1 MPNRS
6 SSQSSQRRMPIALY
20 ALALGGFGIGLTEFG
35 TIGLLPQIG
44 ADFNI
49 SAATAG
55 YLVSGYAISVAIGGI
70 LITIAVTKLER
81 KRVLLGLMTLFVL
94 GNLISGVAHTFSV
107 MMVGRVVAAL
117 CHGAFFGIGAVVAT
131 DLVDSTKKARALSI
145 MFTGLT
151 IANVLGV
158 PFGTWLGQHFGWR
171 STFLA
176 ISGIGVAAFLA
187 LTILLPIDPPHDEES
202 GPRTIREELRAFRQR
217 QVWYSLLVTICGFGG
232 MFGGFTYIAYTLT
245 RITHFA
251 DSSIPY
257 ILFLFGIG
265 IFIGNYFGGKSA
277 DKNLRLTILGY
288 LSALFVILVI
298 FALTATNK
306 PSAVISIFVMGIF
319 GFAPVSAVQM
329 RVMRYASSAPTLA
342 SGANIASFNIG
353 NTIGAAAGGYL
364 IARDYGYTS
373 PLWSAAALT
382 ALAVVIYFIAD
393 FDEKRSAKQVVRS

>member
-1 MPNRS
+1 
-6 SSQSSQRRMPIALY
+6 MPIALF

-44 ADFNI
+44 SDFNI

-55 YLVSGYAISVAIGGI
+55 YLVSGYAFSVALGGV

-81 KRVLLGLMTLFVL
+81 KKVLLCLMSLFIA
-94 GNLISGVAHTFSV
+94 GNLISGLAGTFSV
-107 MMVGRVVAAL
+107 MMVGRVVSAL

-131 DLVDSTKKARALSI
+131 DLVDFTKKARALSI

-151 IANVLGV
+151 VANVLGV
-158 PFGTWLGQHFGWR
+158 PFGTWIGQQFGWR

-176 ISGIGVAAFLA
+176 ISGIGVAAFVA
-187 LTILLPIDPPHDEES
+187 IMILVPIDKPHDLAT
-202 GPRTIREELRAFRQR
+202 GPRSIRQELRSFKQR
-217 QVWYSLLVTICGFGG
+217 QVWYSLFVTIFGFGG

-245 RITHFA
+245 RVTHFA

-265 IFIGNYFGGKSA
+265 VFIGNNIGGRSA
-277 DKNLRLTILGY
+277 DKHLKATISGY
-288 LSALFVILVI
+288 LGALFVILII
-298 FALTATNK
+298 FAQVATNK
-306 PSAVISIFVMGIF
+306 PAAVISILVMGVL

-329 RVMRYASSAPTLA
+329 RVMRYASNAPTLA

-353 NTIGAAAGGYL
+353 NTIGASAGGFL
-364 IARDYGYTS
+364 IAQNFGYTS

-382 ALAVVIYFIAD
+382 LIALIIFYIAD
-393 FDEKRSAKQVVRS
+393 LDEKRVARRTVSV

>member
-1 MPNRS
+1 
-6 SSQSSQRRMPIALY
+6 MPIALF

-44 ADFNI
+44 TDFDI

-55 YLVSGYAISVAIGGI
+55 YLVSGYALSVALGGI

-81 KRVLLGLMTLFVL
+81 KKVLLCLMSLFIA
-94 GNLISGVAHTFSV
+94 GNLISGLAATFPI
-107 MMVGRVVAAL
+107 MMVGRVVSAL

-131 DLVDSTKKARALSI
+131 DLVDFTKKARALSI

-151 IANVLGV
+151 VANVLGV
-158 PFGTWLGQHFGWR
+158 PFGTWVGQQFGWR

-176 ISGIGVAAFLA
+176 ISGIGVAAFVAIMTLV
-187 LTILLPIDPPHDEES
+187 PIDKPHELAN
-202 GPRTIREELRAFRQR
+202 GPRSIRQELRSFKQR
-217 QVWYSLLVTICGFGG
+217 QVWYSLFVTIFGFGG

-245 RITHFA
+245 RVTHFA

-265 IFIGNYFGGKSA
+265 VFIGNNIGGRSA
-277 DKNLRLTILGY
+277 DKHLKATISGY
-288 LSALFVILVI
+288 LGALFVILII
-298 FALTATNK
+298 FAQVATNK
-306 PSAVISIFVMGIF
+306 PAAVISILVMGVL

-329 RVMRYASSAPTLA
+329 RVMRYASNAPTLA

-353 NTIGAAAGGYL
+353 NTIGASAGGFL
-364 IARDYGYTS
+364 IAQNFGYTS

-382 ALAVVIYFIAD
+382 LIALIIFYIAD
-393 FDEKRSAKQVVRS
+393 LDEKRVARRTVAS

>member
-1 MPNRS
+1 
-6 SSQSSQRRMPIALY
+6 MPIALF

-44 ADFNI
+44 SDFDI

-55 YLVSGYAISVAIGGI
+55 YLVSGYALSVALGGI

-81 KRVLLGLMTLFVL
+81 KKVLLCLMSLFIA
-94 GNLISGVAHTFSV
+94 GNLISGLAGTFSV
-107 MMVGRVVAAL
+107 MMVGRVVSAL

-131 DLVDSTKKARALSI
+131 DLVDITKKARALSI

-151 IANVLGV
+151 VANVLGV
-158 PFGTWLGQHFGWR
+158 PFGTWIGQQFGWR

-176 ISGIGVAAFLA
+176 ISGIGVAAFVAIMFLV
-187 LTILLPIDPPHDEES
+187 PIDKPHDLAM
-202 GPRTIREELRAFRQR
+202 GPRSIRQELRSFKQR
-217 QVWYSLLVTICGFGG
+217 QVWYSLFVTIFGFGG

-245 RITHFA
+245 RVTHFA

-265 IFIGNYFGGKSA
+265 VFIGNNIGGRSA
-277 DKNLRLTILGY
+277 DKHLKATISGY
-288 LSALFVILVI
+288 LGALFVILII
-298 FALTATNK
+298 FAQVATNK
-306 PSAVISIFVMGIF
+306 PAAVISILVMGVL

-329 RVMRYASSAPTLA
+329 RVMRYASNAPTLA

-353 NTIGAAAGGYL
+353 NTIGASAGGFL
-364 IARDYGYTS
+364 IAQNFGYTS

-382 ALAVVIYFIAD
+382 LIALIIFYIAD
-393 FDEKRSAKQVVRS
+393 LDEKRVARRTVAS

>member
-1 MPNRS
+1 
-6 SSQSSQRRMPIALY
+6 MPIALF

-44 ADFNI
+44 SDFDI

-55 YLVSGYAISVAIGGI
+55 YLVSGYALSVALGGI

-81 KRVLLGLMTLFVL
+81 KKVLLCLMSLFIA
-94 GNLISGVAHTFSV
+94 GNLISGLAGTFSV
-107 MMVGRVVAAL
+107 MMVGRVVSAL

-131 DLVDSTKKARALSI
+131 DLVDITKKARALSI

-151 IANVLGV
+151 VANVLGV
-158 PFGTWLGQHFGWR
+158 PFGTWIGQQFGWR

-176 ISGIGVAAFLA
+176 ISGIGVAAFVA
-187 LTILLPIDPPHDEES
+187 IMILVPIDKPHELAN
-202 GPRTIREELRAFRQR
+202 GPRSIRQELRSFKQR
-217 QVWYSLLVTICGFGG
+217 QVWYSLFVTIFGFGG

-245 RITHFA
+245 RVTHFA

-265 IFIGNYFGGKSA
+265 VFIGNNIGGRSA
-277 DKNLRLTILGY
+277 DKHLKATISGY
-288 LSALFVILVI
+288 LGALFVILII
-298 FALTATNK
+298 FAQVATNK
-306 PSAVISIFVMGIF
+306 PAAVISILVMGVL

-329 RVMRYASSAPTLA
+329 RVMRYASNAPTLA

-353 NTIGAAAGGYL
+353 NTIGASAGGFL
-364 IARDYGYTS
+364 IAQNFGYTS

-382 ALAVVIYFIAD
+382 LIALIIFYIAD
-393 FDEKRSAKQVVRS
+393 LDEKRVARRTVAS

>member
-1 MPNRS
+1 
-6 SSQSSQRRMPIALY
+6 MPIALF

-44 ADFNI
+44 TDFDI

-55 YLVSGYAISVAIGGI
+55 YLVSGYALSVALGGI

-81 KRVLLGLMTLFVL
+81 KKVLLCLMSLFIA
-94 GNLISGVAHTFSV
+94 GNLISGLAATFPI
-107 MMVGRVVAAL
+107 MMVGRVVSAL

-131 DLVDSTKKARALSI
+131 DLVDFTKKARALSI

-151 IANVLGV
+151 VANVLGV
-158 PFGTWLGQHFGWR
+158 PFGTWVGQQFGWR

-176 ISGIGVAAFLA
+176 ISGIGVAAFVAIMTLV
-187 LTILLPIDPPHDEES
+187 PIDKPHELAN
-202 GPRTIREELRAFRQR
+202 GPRSIRQELRSFKQR
-217 QVWYSLLVTICGFGG
+217 QVWYSLFVTIFGFGG

-245 RITHFA
+245 RVTHFA

-265 IFIGNYFGGKSA
+265 VFIGNNIGGRSA
-277 DKNLRLTILGY
+277 DKHLKATISGY
-288 LSALFVILVI
+288 LGALFVILII
-298 FALTATNK
+298 FAQVATNK
-306 PSAVISIFVMGIF
+306 PAAVISIVIMGVL

-329 RVMRYASSAPTLA
+329 RVMRYASNAPTLA

-353 NTIGAAAGGYL
+353 NTIGASAGGFL
-364 IARDYGYTS
+364 IAQNFGYTS

-382 ALAVVIYFIAD
+382 LIALIIFYIAD
-393 FDEKRSAKQVVRS
+393 LDEKRVARRTVSV

>member
-1 MPNRS
+1 
-6 SSQSSQRRMPIALY
+6 MPIALF

-44 ADFNI
+44 SDFNI

-55 YLVSGYAISVAIGGI
+55 YLVSGYALSVALGGI

-81 KRVLLGLMTLFVL
+81 KTVLLCLMSLFIA
-94 GNLISGVAHTFSV
+94 GNLISGLAATFPI
-107 MMVGRVVAAL
+107 MMVGRVVSAL

-131 DLVDSTKKARALSI
+131 DLVDFTKKARALSI

-151 IANVLGV
+151 VANVLGV
-158 PFGTWLGQHFGWR
+158 PFGTWIGQQFGWR

-176 ISGIGVAAFLA
+176 ISGIGVAAFVAIMTLV
-187 LTILLPIDPPHDEES
+187 PIDKPHELAN
-202 GPRTIREELRAFRQR
+202 GPRSIRQELRSFKQR
-217 QVWYSLLVTICGFGG
+217 QVWYSLFVTIFGFGG

-245 RITHFA
+245 RVTHFA

-265 IFIGNYFGGKSA
+265 VFIGNNIGGRSA
-277 DKNLRLTILGY
+277 DKHLKATISGY
-288 LSALFVILVI
+288 LGALFVILII
-298 FALTATNK
+298 FAQVATNK
-306 PSAVISIFVMGIF
+306 PAAVISIVIMGVL

-329 RVMRYASSAPTLA
+329 RVMRYASNAPTLA

-353 NTIGAAAGGYL
+353 NTIGASAGGFL
-364 IARDYGYTS
+364 IAQNFGYTS

-382 ALAVVIYFIAD
+382 LIALIIFYIAD
-393 FDEKRSAKQVVRS
+393 LDEKRVARRTVSV

>member
-1 MPNRS
+1 
-6 SSQSSQRRMPIALY
+6 MPIALF

-44 ADFNI
+44 SDFKI

-55 YLVSGYAISVAIGGI
+55 YLVSGYAFSVALGGV

-81 KRVLLGLMTLFVL
+81 KAVLLSLMSLFIA
-94 GNLISGVAHTFSV
+94 GNLISGLAGTFSI
-107 MMVGRVVAAL
+107 MMVGRVVSAL

-131 DLVDSTKKARALSI
+131 DLVDITKKARALSI

-151 IANVLGV
+151 VANVLGV
-158 PFGTWLGQHFGWR
+158 PFGTWIGQQFGWR

-176 ISGIGVAAFLA
+176 ISGIGVAAFIAIVA
-187 LTILLPIDPPHDEES
+187 LVPIDKPHDLGS
-202 GPRTIREELRAFRQR
+202 GPRSIRQELRSFKQR
-217 QVWYSLLVTICGFGG
+217 QVWYSLFVTIFGFGG

-245 RITHFA
+245 RVTHFA

-265 IFIGNYFGGKSA
+265 VFIGNNIGGRSA
-277 DKNLRLTILGY
+277 DKHLKATISGY
-288 LSALFVILVI
+288 LGALFVILII
-298 FALTATNK
+298 FAQIATNK
-306 PSAVISIFVMGIF
+306 PAAVISILVMGIL

-329 RVMRYASSAPTLA
+329 RVMRYASNAPTLA

-353 NTIGAAAGGYL
+353 NTIGASAGGFL
-364 IARDYGYTS
+364 IAQNYGYTS
-373 PLWSAAALT
+373 PLWSAAGLTLIAL
-382 ALAVVIYFIAD
+382 IIFYIAD
-393 FDEKRSAKQVVRS
+393 LDEKRVAQRTVTS

>member
-1 MPNRS
+1 
-6 SSQSSQRRMPIALY
+6 MPIALF

-44 ADFNI
+44 SDFDI

-55 YLVSGYAISVAIGGI
+55 YLVSGYALSVALGGI

-81 KRVLLGLMTLFVL
+81 KKVLLCLMSLFIA
-94 GNLISGVAHTFSV
+94 GNLISGLAATFPM
-107 MMVGRVVAAL
+107 MMVGRVVSAL

-131 DLVDSTKKARALSI
+131 DLVDITKKARALSI

-151 IANVLGV
+151 VANVLGV
-158 PFGTWLGQHFGWR
+158 PFGTWIGQQFGWR

-176 ISGIGVAAFLA
+176 ISGIGVAAFVA
-187 LTILLPIDPPHDEES
+187 IMILVPIDKPHDLAT
-202 GPRTIREELRAFRQR
+202 GPRSIRQELRSFKQR
-217 QVWYSLLVTICGFGG
+217 QVWYSLFVTIFGFGG

-245 RITHFA
+245 RVTHFA

-265 IFIGNYFGGKSA
+265 VFLGNNIGGRSA
-277 DKNLRLTILGY
+277 DKHLKATISGY
-288 LSALFVILVI
+288 LGALFVILII
-298 FALTATNK
+298 FAQVATNK
-306 PSAVISIFVMGIF
+306 PAAVISILVMGVL

-329 RVMRYASSAPTLA
+329 RVMRYASNAPTLA

-353 NTIGAAAGGYL
+353 NTIGASAGGFL
-364 IARDYGYTS
+364 IAQNFGYTS

-382 ALAVVIYFIAD
+382 LIALIIFYIAD
-393 FDEKRSAKQVVRS
+393 LDEKRVARRAVTS

>member
-1 MPNRS
+1 MP
-6 SSQSSQRRMPIALY
+6 SQASRRMPIALY

-55 YLVSGYAISVAIGGI
+55 YLVSGYAISVAIGGV

-94 GNLISGVAHTFSV
+94 GNFISGVAHTFPI
-107 MMVGRVVAAL
+107 MMIGRVVAAL

-158 PFGTWLGQHFGWR
+158 PFGTWLGQQFGWR
-171 STFLA
+171 STFLT

-187 LTILLPIDPPHDEES
+187 LMLLLPIDPPHDLET
-202 GPRTIREELRAFRQR
+202 GPRTIREELRAFKQR
-217 QVWYSLLVTICGFGG
+217 QVWYSLFVTICGFGG

-245 RITHFA
+245 RVTHFA

-257 ILFLFGIG
+257 ILLLFGVG

-277 DKNLRLTILGY
+277 DKNLKMTIVGY

-298 FALTATNK
+298 FALTATHK
-306 PSAVISIFVMGIF
+306 PSSVICIFVMGIF

-329 RVMRYASSAPTLA
+329 RVMQYASSAPTLA

-364 IARDYGYTS
+364 IARNYGYTS
-373 PLWSAAALT
+373 PLWSAAGIT
-382 ALAVVIYFIAD
+382 ALAVVIYFVAD
-393 FDEKRSAKQVVRS
+393 FDEKRSAKKLTHS

>member
-1 MPNRS
+1 MPH
-6 SSQSSQRRMPIALY
+6 QSSHHSHQRRMPIALY

-55 YLVSGYAISVAIGGI
+55 YLVSGYAISVAIGGV

-94 GNLISGVAHTFSV
+94 GNFISGVAHTFPI
-107 MMVGRVVAAL
+107 MMIGRVVAAL

-202 GPRTIREELRAFRQR
+202 GPRTIREELRAFKQR

-245 RITHFA
+245 RVTHFA

-257 ILFLFGIG
+257 ILLLFGIG

-277 DKNLRLTILGY
+277 DKNLKLTIVGY

-393 FDEKRSAKQVVRS
+393 FDEKRSAKKVSHP

>member
-1 MPNRS
+1 
-6 SSQSSQRRMPIALY
+6 MPIALF

-44 ADFNI
+44 SDFDI

-55 YLVSGYAISVAIGGI
+55 YLVSGYALSVALGGI

-81 KRVLLGLMTLFVL
+81 KKVLLCLMSLFIA
-94 GNLISGVAHTFSV
+94 GNLMSGLAATFPM
-107 MMVGRVVAAL
+107 MMVGRVVSAL

-131 DLVDSTKKARALSI
+131 DLVDITKKARALSI

-151 IANVLGV
+151 VANVLGV
-158 PFGTWLGQHFGWR
+158 PFGTWIGQQFGWH

-176 ISGIGVAAFLA
+176 ISGIGVAAFVA
-187 LTILLPIDPPHDEES
+187 IMILVPIDKPHDLAT
-202 GPRTIREELRAFRQR
+202 GPRSIRQELRSFKQR
-217 QVWYSLLVTICGFGG
+217 QVWYSLFVTIFGFGG

-245 RITHFA
+245 RVTHFA

-257 ILFLFGIG
+257 ILFLFGVG
-265 IFIGNYFGGKSA
+265 VFIGNNIGGRSA
-277 DKNLRLTILGY
+277 DKHLKATISGY
-288 LSALFVILVI
+288 LGALFVILII
-298 FALTATNK
+298 FAQVATNK
-306 PSAVISIFVMGIF
+306 PAAVISILVMGVL

-329 RVMRYASSAPTLA
+329 RVMRYASNAPTLA

-353 NTIGAAAGGYL
+353 NTIGASAGGFL
-364 IARDYGYTS
+364 IAQNFGYTS

-382 ALAVVIYFIAD
+382 LIALIIFYIAD
-393 FDEKRSAKQVVRS
+393 LDEKRVARRAVAS

>member
-1 MPNRS
+1 
-6 SSQSSQRRMPIALY
+6 MPIALF

-44 ADFNI
+44 SDFNI

-55 YLVSGYAISVAIGGI
+55 YLVSGYAFSVALGGV

-81 KRVLLGLMTLFVL
+81 KKVLLCLMSLFIA
-94 GNLISGVAHTFSV
+94 GNLISGLAGTFSV
-107 MMVGRVVAAL
+107 MMVGRVVSAL

-131 DLVDSTKKARALSI
+131 DLVDFTKKARALSI

-151 IANVLGV
+151 VANVLGV
-158 PFGTWLGQHFGWR
+158 PFGTWIGQQFGWR

-176 ISGIGVAAFLA
+176 ISGIGVAAFVA
-187 LTILLPIDPPHDEES
+187 IMILVPIDKPHDLAT
-202 GPRTIREELRAFRQR
+202 GPRSIRQELRSFKQR
-217 QVWYSLLVTICGFGG
+217 QVWYSLFVTIFGFGG

-245 RITHFA
+245 RVTHFA

-265 IFIGNYFGGKSA
+265 VFIGNNIGGRSA
-277 DKNLRLTILGY
+277 DKHLKATISGY
-288 LSALFVILVI
+288 LGALFVILII
-298 FALTATNK
+298 FAQVATNK
-306 PSAVISIFVMGIF
+306 PAAVISILVMGVL

-329 RVMRYASSAPTLA
+329 RVMRYASNAPTLA

-353 NTIGAAAGGYL
+353 NTIGASAGGFL
-364 IARDYGYTS
+364 IAQNFGYTS

-382 ALAVVIYFIAD
+382 LIALIIFYIAD
-393 FDEKRSAKQVVRS
+393 LDEKRVARRTVAS

>member
-1 MPNRS
+1 
-6 SSQSSQRRMPIALY
+6 MPIALF

-44 ADFNI
+44 SDFDI

-55 YLVSGYAISVAIGGI
+55 YLVSGYALSVALGGI
-70 LITIAVTKLER
+70 LLTIAVTKLER
-81 KRVLLGLMTLFVL
+81 KKVLLCLMSLFIA
-94 GNLISGVAHTFSV
+94 GNLISGLAGTFSV
-107 MMVGRVVAAL
+107 MMVGRVVSAL

-131 DLVDSTKKARALSI
+131 DLVDITKKARALSI

-151 IANVLGV
+151 VANVLGV
-158 PFGTWLGQHFGWR
+158 PFGTWIGQQFGWR

-176 ISGIGVAAFLA
+176 ISGIGVAAFVAIMFLV
-187 LTILLPIDPPHDEES
+187 PIDKPHDLAM
-202 GPRTIREELRAFRQR
+202 GPRSIRQELRSFKQR
-217 QVWYSLLVTICGFGG
+217 QVWYSLFVTIFGFGG

-245 RITHFA
+245 RVTHFA

-265 IFIGNYFGGKSA
+265 VFIGNNIGGRSA
-277 DKNLRLTILGY
+277 DKHLKATISGY
-288 LSALFVILVI
+288 LGALFVILII
-298 FALTATNK
+298 FAQVATNK
-306 PSAVISIFVMGIF
+306 PAAVISILVMGVL

-329 RVMRYASSAPTLA
+329 RVMRYASNAPTLA

-353 NTIGAAAGGYL
+353 NTIGASAGGFL
-364 IARDYGYTS
+364 IAQNFGYTS

-382 ALAVVIYFIAD
+382 LIALIIFYIAD
-393 FDEKRSAKQVVRS
+393 LDEKRVARRTVAS

>member
-1 MPNRS
+1 
-6 SSQSSQRRMPIALY
+6 MPIALF

-44 ADFNI
+44 SDFDI

-55 YLVSGYAISVAIGGI
+55 YLVSGYALSVALGGI

-81 KRVLLGLMTLFVL
+81 KTVLLCLMSLFIA
-94 GNLISGVAHTFSV
+94 GNLISGLAATFPI
-107 MMVGRVVAAL
+107 MMVGRVVSAL

-131 DLVDSTKKARALSI
+131 DLVDFTKKARALSI

-151 IANVLGV
+151 VANVLGV
-158 PFGTWLGQHFGWR
+158 PFGTWVGQQFGWR

-176 ISGIGVAAFLA
+176 ISGIGVAAFVAIMTLV
-187 LTILLPIDPPHDEES
+187 PIDKPHELAN
-202 GPRTIREELRAFRQR
+202 GPRSIRQELRSFKQR
-217 QVWYSLLVTICGFGG
+217 QVWYSLFVTIFGFGG

-245 RITHFA
+245 RVTHFA

-265 IFIGNYFGGKSA
+265 VFIGNNIGGRSA
-277 DKNLRLTILGY
+277 DKHLKATISGY
-288 LSALFVILVI
+288 LGALFVILII
-298 FALTATNK
+298 FAQVATNK
-306 PSAVISIFVMGIF
+306 PAAVISIVIMGVL

-329 RVMRYASSAPTLA
+329 RVMRYASNAPTLA

-353 NTIGAAAGGYL
+353 NTIGASAGGFL
-364 IARDYGYTS
+364 IAQNFGYTS

-382 ALAVVIYFIAD
+382 LIALIIFYIAD
-393 FDEKRSAKQVVRS
+393 LDEKRVARRTVSV

>member
-1 MPNRS
+1 MPTS
-6 SSQSSQRRMPIALY
+6 MPIALY

-44 ADFNI
+44 ADFHI

-55 YLVSGYAISVAIGGI
+55 YLVSGYAISVAFGGV

-81 KRVLLGLMTLFVL
+81 KRVLLGLMTLFVV
-94 GNLISGVAHTFSV
+94 GNFISGIANTFSV

-151 IANVLGV
+151 VANVLGV

-171 STFLA
+171 STFLT
-176 ISGIGVAAFLA
+176 ISCIGMVAFLA
-187 LTILLPIDPPHDEES
+187 IVLLVPIDPPHDPET
-202 GPRTIREELRAFRQR
+202 GPRTIREELLAFKQR

-245 RITHFA
+245 RVTHFA

-265 IFIGNYFGGKSA
+265 IFIGNFIGGKSA
-277 DKNLRLTILGY
+277 DKNLKVTIIGY
-288 LSALFVILVI
+288 LSGLFFILVI

-306 PSAVISIFVMGIF
+306 PASVISIFVMGIL

-364 IARDYGYTS
+364 IARNYGYTS
-373 PLWSAAALT
+373 PLWSAAVLT
-382 ALAVVIYFIAD
+382 ALAVIIYFVAD
-393 FDEKRSAKQVVRS
+393 IDEKKASKKL

>member
-1 MPNRS
+1 
-6 SSQSSQRRMPIALY
+6 MPIALY

-44 ADFNI
+44 ADFHI

-55 YLVSGYAISVAIGGI
+55 YLVSGYAISVAFGGV

-94 GNLISGVAHTFSV
+94 GNFISGIAHSFSI

-151 IANVLGV
+151 VANVLGV

-171 STFLA
+171 STFLT
-176 ISGIGVAAFLA
+176 ISGIGIAAFLA
-187 LTILLPIDPPHDEES
+187 IVLLVPIDPPHDPET
-202 GPRTIREELRAFRQR
+202 GPRTIREELRAFKQR

-245 RITHFA
+245 RVTHFA
-251 DSSIPY
+251 DSSIPF

-265 IFIGNYFGGKSA
+265 IFIGNFIGGKSA
-277 DKNLRLTILGY
+277 DKNLKATIVGY
-288 LSALFVILVI
+288 LSGLFLILVL

-306 PSAVISIFVMGIF
+306 PASVISIFVMGIL

-364 IARDYGYTS
+364 IARNYGYTS
-373 PLWSAAALT
+373 PLWSAAFLT
-382 ALAVVIYFIAD
+382 ALAVIIYYVAD
-393 FDEKRSAKQVVRS
+393 FDEKRAATKAKLS

>member
-1 MPNRS
+1 
-6 SSQSSQRRMPIALY
+6 MPIALF

-44 ADFNI
+44 SDFNI

-55 YLVSGYAISVAIGGI
+55 YLVSGYAFSVALGGV

-81 KRVLLGLMTLFVL
+81 KAVLLSLMSLFIA
-94 GNLISGVAHTFSV
+94 GNLISGLAGTFSI
-107 MMVGRVVAAL
+107 MMVGRVVSAL

-131 DLVDSTKKARALSI
+131 DLVDITKKARALSI

-151 IANVLGV
+151 VANVLGV
-158 PFGTWLGQHFGWR
+158 PFGTWIGQQFGWR

-176 ISGIGVAAFLA
+176 ISGIGVAAFIAIVA
-187 LTILLPIDPPHDEES
+187 LVPIDKPHDLAS
-202 GPRTIREELRAFRQR
+202 RPRSIRQELRSFKQR
-217 QVWYSLLVTICGFGG
+217 QVWYSLFVTIFGFGG

-245 RITHFA
+245 RVTHFA

-265 IFIGNYFGGKSA
+265 VFIGNNIGGRSA
-277 DKNLRLTILGY
+277 DKHLKATISGY
-288 LSALFVILVI
+288 LGALFVILII
-298 FALTATNK
+298 FAQIATNK
-306 PSAVISIFVMGIF
+306 PAAVISILVMGIL

-329 RVMRYASSAPTLA
+329 RVMRYASNAPTLA

-353 NTIGAAAGGYL
+353 NTIGASAGGFL
-364 IARDYGYTS
+364 IAQNYGYTS
-373 PLWSAAALT
+373 PLWSAAGLTLIAL
-382 ALAVVIYFIAD
+382 IIFYIAD
-393 FDEKRSAKQVVRS
+393 LDEKRVARRTVTS

>member
-1 MPNRS
+1 
-6 SSQSSQRRMPIALY
+6 MPIALF

-44 ADFNI
+44 SDFKI

-55 YLVSGYAISVAIGGI
+55 YLVSGYALSVALGGV

-81 KRVLLGLMTLFVL
+81 KKVLLCLMSLFIA
-94 GNLISGVAHTFSV
+94 GNLISGLAATFPL
-107 MMVGRVVAAL
+107 MMVGRVVSAL

-131 DLVDSTKKARALSI
+131 DLVDITKKARALSI

-151 IANVLGV
+151 VANVLGV
-158 PFGTWLGQHFGWR
+158 PFGTWIGQQFGWR

-176 ISGIGVAAFLA
+176 ISGIGVTAFIA
-187 LTILLPIDPPHDEES
+187 IVILVPIDKPHDGDT
-202 GPRTIREELRAFRQR
+202 GPRSIRQELRSFKQR
-217 QVWYSLLVTICGFGG
+217 QVWYSLLVTIFGFGG

-245 RITHFA
+245 RVTHFA

-265 IFIGNYFGGKSA
+265 VFIGNNIGGRSA
-277 DKNLRLTILGY
+277 DKHLKATISGY
-288 LSALFVILVI
+288 LGALFFILII
-298 FALTATNK
+298 FAQTATSK
-306 PSAVISIFVMGIF
+306 PAAVISILVMGIL

-329 RVMRYASSAPTLA
+329 RVMRYASNAPTLA

-353 NTIGAAAGGYL
+353 NTIGASAGGFL
-364 IARDYGYTS
+364 IAQNFGYTS

-382 ALAVVIYFIAD
+382 LIALIIFYIAD
-393 FDEKRSAKQVVRS
+393 LDEKRVARRTVSL

>member
-1 MPNRS
+1 
-6 SSQSSQRRMPIALY
+6 MPIALF

-44 ADFNI
+44 SDFKI

-55 YLVSGYAISVAIGGI
+55 YLVSGYALSVALGGV

-81 KRVLLGLMTLFVL
+81 KKVLLCLMSLFIA
-94 GNLISGVAHTFSV
+94 GNLISGLAATFPL
-107 MMVGRVVAAL
+107 MMVGRVVSAL

-131 DLVDSTKKARALSI
+131 DLVDITKKARALSI

-151 IANVLGV
+151 VANVLGV
-158 PFGTWLGQHFGWR
+158 PFGTWIGQQFGWR

-176 ISGIGVAAFLA
+176 ISGIGVTAFIA
-187 LTILLPIDPPHDEES
+187 IVILVPIDKPHDGDT
-202 GPRTIREELRAFRQR
+202 GPRSIRQELRSFKQR
-217 QVWYSLLVTICGFGG
+217 QVWYSLLVTIFGFGG

-245 RITHFA
+245 RVTHFA

-265 IFIGNYFGGKSA
+265 VFIGNNIGGRSA
-277 DKNLRLTILGY
+277 DKHLKATISGY
-288 LSALFVILVI
+288 LGALFFILII
-298 FALTATNK
+298 FAQTATSK
-306 PSAVISIFVMGIF
+306 PAAVISILVMGIL

-329 RVMRYASSAPTLA
+329 RVMRYASNAPTLA

-353 NTIGAAAGGYL
+353 NTIGASAGGFL
-364 IARDYGYTS
+364 IAQNFGYTS
-373 PLWSAAALT
+373 PLWSAAGLTLIAL
-382 ALAVVIYFIAD
+382 IIFYIAD
-393 FDEKRSAKQVVRS
+393 LDEKRVARRTVSL